1 MLFLLLKFGL
11 PIYTGR
17 PNLYTKNNISAD
29 GLDKADGFS
38 DKQIQIFEKIIKIDN
53 IKKLKIKIF

>member
-11 PIYTGR
+11 PVYTER
-17 PNLYTKNNISAD
+17 PNFNTKNNISAD

-38 DKQIQIFEKIIKIDN
+38 DKQF
-53 IKKLKIKIF
+53 LKSSGDV

>member
-11 PIYTGR
+11 PVYTER
-17 PNLYTKNNISAD
+17 PNFNTKHNLSAN

-38 DKQIQIFEKIIKIDN
+38 DKQF
-53 IKKLKIKIF
+53 LKNSGDV

>member
-1 MLFLLLKFGL
+1 M
-11 PIYTGR
+11 
-17 PNLYTKNNISAD
+17 PNYKTKNNISAD